1 MNTNIIERISTPG
14 SPLTVTDMT
23 ADEKKRLYTLMEQ
36 YGATQGFCWN
46 RFFRDGFAQ
55 WELTGIDTIKE
66 KYLKDLPDADTTT
79 NDFWAYLGDLRRR
92 QAFSDYMR
100 DNGMRSAMTVAKRF
114 AADDWKP
121 FERIGILAILQQ
133 FIEKEQKITVL
144 SS

>member
-1 MNTNIIERISTPG
+1 
-14 SPLTVTDMT
+14 V
-23 ADEKKRLYTLMEQ
+23 
-36 YGATQGFCWN
+36 F

-66 KYLKDLPDADTTT
+66 KYLKDLPDADTIT
-79 NDFWAYLGDLRRR
+79 NDFWTYLGELRRR